1 MVTYSPGMDEM
12 SRALSDPTRG
22 RLVRRAD
29 PEHAAAAQAVSRRPL
44 AAVNF
49 ALLAKLFPALLLLCN
64 VGAAGI
70 AFSHKDWQR
79 GVYWLASAVC
89 IGCVAW

>member
-1 MVTYSPGMDEM
+1 M
-12 SRALSDPTRG
+12 
-22 RLVRRAD
+22 
-29 PEHAAAAQAVSRRPL
+29 PL

-49 ALLAKLFPALLLLCN
+49 ALLARLFPAVLLVCN
-64 VGAAGI
+64 VGAAFM
-70 AFSHKDWQR
+70 AFSHRDFQR